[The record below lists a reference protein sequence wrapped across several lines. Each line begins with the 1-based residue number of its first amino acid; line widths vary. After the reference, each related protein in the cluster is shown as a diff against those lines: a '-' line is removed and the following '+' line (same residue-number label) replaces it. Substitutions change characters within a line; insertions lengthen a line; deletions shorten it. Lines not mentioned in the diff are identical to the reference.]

1 MKLAEAQARTVLGKA
16 RVVAGSQGLF
26 NEVRW
31 VHIVDIP
38 EILPWVRPGQ
48 LLLTTGYAL
57 PRAPQDQRALIRS
70 LSERNLAG
78 IGMAVPRFFENFPEP
93 FREEADLLDLPLL
106 EIPWEIPFAL
116 ITEELHTQ
124 ILAEQSY
131 LIEQSEIIHR
141 TLTRAALEATSIQDL
156 ATAFGTLI
164 HRAVTFED
172 QDGHVLGYYTI
183 QDMEDTVHRTSLEEG
198 HSPVALEAHLTALG
212 YTDAINRATAPL
224 RIPPLPEFSFSSRIV
239 CPIGLQVE
247 FVGNVWIIEG
257 TIPLSDLDLR
267 AAEHAA
273 VIAALQIAHQHAMAS
288 LESKVGYSFLSAL
301 LEGRFEATAQSIE
314 RAQLQGFDPEGT
326 NRVGLLVMNED
337 LPLSRDG
344 VVRREHLAD
353 RLRQQL
359 SHLGI
364 PPLISV
370 SLNQIP
376 FVLPADYD
384 EQQVWVNI
392 ADPQVAFGLSRP
404 YNGIRGIKDAY
415 QEILAMLPHLT
426 FGQLSRFEDLLLPRV
441 LLGDI
446 EARTAFLDEVFG
458 PLKAVRNGAMLI
470 DTLVTFAQSDFRLRK
485 TADQLHIHPK
495 SLKYRL
501 LRIAEIARLDLRE
514 PAIRFR
520 IQLATQLITLQTNES
535 SAIGKPPTS
544 NKA

>member
-1 MKLAEAQARTVLGKA
+1 MKISDAQQSTILGKA
-16 RVVAGSQGLF
+16 RVVAGELGLAH
-26 NEVRW
+26 EIRW
-31 VHIVDIP
+31 VHIVDMP
-38 EILPWVRPGQ
+38 DILPWVHAGQ
-48 LLLTTGYAL
+48 LLLTTGYSL
-57 PRAPQDQRALIRS
+57 PRDSDEQRTLIRALA
-70 LSERNLAG
+70 ERNLAG
-78 IGMAVPRFFENFPEP
+78 IGLAVPRFFDHFPAACC
-93 FREEADLLDLPLL
+93 EEANLVGLPLL
-106 EIPWEIPFAL
+106 EIPWEISFSL
-116 ITEELHTQ
+116 ITEELHTK
-124 ILAEQSY
+124 I
-131 LIEQSEIIHR
+131 LIEQSRIIEQSELVHQS
-141 TLTRAALEATSIQDL
+141 LTRAALEANSIQDL
-156 ATAFGTLI
+156 ATTLGELI

-172 QDGHVLGYYTI
+172 RDRRVLGYYTI
-183 QDMEDTVHRTSLEEG
+183 NEMEDDVRRSSLQHG
-198 HSPVALEAHLTALG
+198 YSPLELESHLTAFG
-212 YTDAINRATAPL
+212 YVDAINQATGPL
-224 RIPPLPEFSFSSRIV
+224 RTPPFPEIGFSGRIV
-239 CPIGLQVE
+239 CPIRLKDE
-247 FVGNVWIIEG
+247 FVGKVWIIEG
-257 TIPLSDLDLR
+257 DIPLSDLDLR

-273 VIAALQIAHQHAMAS
+273 IVAALQIAHQRAMAS
-288 LESKVGYSFLSAL
+288 LEARVGYSFLSAL
-301 LEGRFEATAQSIE
+301 LEGRFEATPQSIE
-314 RAQLQGFDPEGT
+314 RAQLQGFDPGGT
-326 NRVGLLVMNED
+326 NRVGLLVMNEG

-376 FVLPADYD
+376 FLLPANYD
-384 EQQVWVNI
+384 EQQEWVNI